1 MEHYTVFCVLASSTT
16 PIIVDIGK
24 DLTVGHLKKEIW
36 KEEAPTFNDFLPRQL
51 TLFKINAYGAND
63 EERTKAL
70 EEELRRIPS
79 NSDTPL
85 DAFERIFNVFPGTPE
100 KTYHILVVV
109 PQGEHSTH
117 GRGHW

>member
-1 MEHYTVFCVLASSTT
+1 MEGGSTHVQRF
-16 PIIVDIGK
+16 P
-24 DLTVGHLKKEIW
+24 
-36 KEEAPTFNDFLPRQL
+36 PRQL
-51 TLFKINAYGAND
+51 TLFKINAYGDND

-70 EEELRRIPS
+70 EKELRRIPS

-117 GRGHW
+117 GRGHCRRRRCSLRPYGYTALS